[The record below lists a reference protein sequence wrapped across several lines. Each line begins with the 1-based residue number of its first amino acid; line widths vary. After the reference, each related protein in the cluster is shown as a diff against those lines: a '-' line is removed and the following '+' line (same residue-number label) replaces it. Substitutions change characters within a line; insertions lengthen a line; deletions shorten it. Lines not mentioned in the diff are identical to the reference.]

1 MLHWGAERCAPQDE
15 PRQKGLCVRTRECV
29 HAGGVWLSEAVGRK
43 WRSGAAVEPGE
54 SSQGVAVEMACG
66 AQLGARCGALFLG
79 AENRG
84 RLRRGR
90 TGLYVFTRR
99 RGANTAHI
107 QMGRPTHEAP
117 TREYTHKHTQ
127 TQDRSDKSYKHKTKT
142 RPPPCARL
150 RAHNRNNI
158 STLSRAVDP
167 QTPSQGAQRPVP
179 AGYSRR
185 LAGATCGRDLS
196 SGASPSAGQ
205 ARQDAPRR
213 RRRAARPCRG
223 EAAA

>member
-117 TREYTHKHTQ
+117 TREYTHKH
-127 TQDRSDKSYKHKTKT
+127 KHSPRYIYIRWEGEYINTPEGCQ
-142 RPPPCARL
+142 RCANA
-150 RAHNRNNI
+150 AH
-158 STLSRAVDP
+158 TLKC
-167 QTPSQGAQRPVP
+167 TTG
-179 AGYSRR
+179 
-185 LAGATCGRDLS
+185 
-196 SGASPSAGQ
+196 
-205 ARQDAPRR
+205 
-213 RRRAARPCRG
+213 
-223 EAAA
+223 

>member
-107 QMGRPTHEAP
+107 IIVSPKEHPGLGAESARRHS
-117 TREYTHKHTQ
+117 TQ
-127 TQDRSDKSYKHKTKT
+127 GL
-142 RPPPCARL
+142 PP
-150 RAHNRNNI
+150 
-158 STLSRAVDP
+158 RAV
-167 QTPSQGAQRPVP
+167 
-179 AGYSRR
+179 AGR
-185 LAGATCGRDLS
+185 GGRE
-196 SGASPSAGQ
+196 
-205 ARQDAPRR
+205 
-213 RRRAARPCRG
+213 RRAAASLATILPEWYPFIYCLIILG
-223 EAAA
+223 VFMPPPSGFIVVSFSAFFFAHFMQLL